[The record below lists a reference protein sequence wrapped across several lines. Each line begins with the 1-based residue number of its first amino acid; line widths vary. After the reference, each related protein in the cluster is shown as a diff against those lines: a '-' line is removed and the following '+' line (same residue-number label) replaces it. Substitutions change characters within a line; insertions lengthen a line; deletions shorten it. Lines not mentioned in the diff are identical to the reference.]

1 MPLLDVSQAAQ
12 RCAVSVSFLNK
23 LRTKGGGPPYRVL
36 GRCIRYL
43 DNEIDDWINEHKCRN
58 TSERPDPARPARR
71 LPATNKTKLLDKAL
85 NRRSGAISAGKK
97 RTKTAPEATQYS

>member
-12 RCAVSVSFLNK
+12 RCAVSISFLNK

-43 DNEIDDWINEHKCRN
+43 DNEIDDWINEHKRRN
-58 TSERPDPARPARR
+58 TSERLRPIEPRPLPAMDKTRQPSKTR
-71 LPATNKTKLLDKAL
+71 ATNKP
-85 NRRSGAISAGKK
+85 GKG
-97 RTKTAPEATQYS
+97 TGP